1 MVIGS
6 YVIWYLAFLLED
18 LCMSVEYPV
27 IRITAS
33 TQGMASKVCMEKLVG
48 DVNSSTP
55 WWMLSYISFASL
67 TIKTNVGMRARKQLS
82 DCPHNVMS
90 HLHLLH
96 ECSMINLRY

>member
-33 TQGMASKVCMEKLVG
+33 TQGIASKVCMEKLVG

-82 DCPHNVMS
+82 DSPHNVTS